1 LERNIRLYPWYYA
14 ASSFLAWLPIF
25 FLYFSEDLG
34 LKEVLLL
41 ESIYYIAVVIL
52 EIPTGYFSDLVGR
65 RKTLLVGA
73 VFLCLACVFYLIGG
87 SFVMFTCGQIAFALF
102 MSFTSGTNT
111 VFHYESLAALGRDN
125 EYGDREAIVNKY
137 GMVAG
142 GTAALVGGGLALI
155 DFRLAYVATFSS
167 ALISLFILVRMSEPL
182 TMEMR
187 SEAKSNFI
195 NQLVASLKYL
205 NIESLGWIA
214 GYYVII
220 FSITHVPYEFYQP
233 YIQLLE
239 DDGQIW
245 DSSTPI
251 LAGLLY
257 AFARYIGAFGAAYSM
272 VWKRKFG
279 LRNHLLIQL
288 LIVNLIVG
296 AMCRGL
302 HPIIIGMVLMRSLPW
317 AAIKAPI
324 NEIITPLVGVGQRA
338 TFHSMLSLACRFVF
352 FCVLFLLSLLI
363 PNEAISDWPNLRL
376 LLSYCF
382 VGGIALSAVII
393 WTSSVLKKE

>member
-1 LERNIRLYPWYYA
+1 
-14 ASSFLAWLPIF
+14 
-25 FLYFSEDLG
+25 
-34 LKEVLLL
+34 
-41 ESIYYIAVVIL
+41 
-52 EIPTGYFSDLVGR
+52 
-65 RKTLLVGA
+65 
-73 VFLCLACVFYLIGG
+73 
-87 SFVMFTCGQIAFALF
+87 
-102 MSFTSGTNT
+102 
-111 VFHYESLAALGRDN
+111 
-125 EYGDREAIVNKY
+125 
-137 GMVAG
+137 
-142 GTAALVGGGLALI
+142 
-155 DFRLAYVATFSS
+155 
-167 ALISLFILVRMSEPL
+167 
-182 TMEMR
+182 MR
-187 SEAKSNFI
+187 
-195 NQLVASLKYL
+195 ASLKYL
-205 NIESLGWIA
+205 TIRPLAWIA

-296 AMCRGL
+296 AMSLYL
-302 HPIIIGMVLMRSLPW
+302 HPLIIAMVLMRSLPW
-317 AAIKAPI
+317 AAIKAPV
-324 NEIITPLVGVGQRA
+324 NEIITPVVGIGQRA

-352 FCVLFLLSLLI
+352 FCVLLLLSLLI
-363 PNEAISDWPNLRL
+363 PHDAISSWPNLRL

-382 VGGIALSAVII
+382 VGGVVLSISI
-393 WTSSVLKKE
+393 LWTSKVLIKE